1 MQKGIELR
9 QIGRHH
15 DDFRRSRQ
23 RRVHLRQRDDF
34 HRRQRR
40 RVREQDPQGIVDSHF
55 AVLGGM
61 LQNLQIFLGARL
73 FITAVAQPI
82 EGEAKPRRRE
92 QVLAIDIVGESA
104 RLTHQLVDDMSIVN
118 GVLVAADQAR
128 PTLHMVIRKPDLDA
142 VGVEPGFDLFADQST
157 RHRIRV
163 AMDVNQAAGVDAAGH
178 LQATVEPSIGQ
189 CAERRRL
196 FGEAVAPAGVANRHH
211 VLQEI
216 HVLLAAGKVAAAP
229 QEQCLIHGGLE
240 VPMRRLAI
248 AILVRL
254 PNVDPVTGHAVV
266 RQQVA
271 IARLKLTGH

>member
-1 MQKGIELR
+1 MGSVFQNLQVILGAQPIIAPLAESVVGDAEASR
-9 QIGRHH
+9 REQIFAVSVIRERTRLAHERI
-15 DDFRRSRQ
+15 DDVSVVNCMSVATHQSRQ
-23 RRVHLRQRDDF
+23 R
-34 HRRQRR
+34 
-40 RVREQDPQGIVDSHF
+40 VD
-55 AVLGGM
+55 
-61 LQNLQIFLGARL
+61 
-73 FITAVAQPI
+73 
-82 EGEAKPRRRE
+82 
-92 QVLAIDIVGESA
+92 
-104 RLTHQLVDDMSIVN
+104 
-118 GVLVAADQAR
+118 VLVR
-128 PTLHMVIRKPDLDA
+128 VPDFDT
-142 VGVEPGFDLFADQST
+142 VCKQSRFDLFADQPAV
-157 RHRIRV
+157 HRISIAV
-163 AMDVNQAAGVDAAGH
+163 DVNQAAGVDAAGH